1 MGPFGFFDVPL
12 DVLTRSHSSGYE
24 SVKQALSFL
33 LQIPLKDSSLGYN
46 TFVARQLLSSQRV
59 MLRSCLQRELP
70 LLLENKRPLHLSGEQ
85 RCLPAVAPCR
95 LGCSCFSRVPCPLH
109 RKVLWVL
116 PQVVQNPTTAPLC
129 FYCCHP
135 VRATSISSWL
145 SRSTSAWVAHSQTAA
160 EAQNPSRLPSPRS
173 RGQVLTMA
181 GVTALTTTSL
191 PIPVGHSGSL
201 ARAAT

>member
-24 SVKQALSFL
+24 SVEQALSFL

-70 LLLENKRPLHLSGEQ
+70 LLLENKHPLHLGGEQ
-85 RCLPAVAPCR
+85 RCLMAVAPCR
-95 LGCSCFSRVPCPLH
+95 LGCSCFSRVPRPLH

-116 PQVVQNPTTAPLC
+116 PQVVQNPSTAPLC
-129 FYCCHP
+129 SYRCHP

-145 SRSTSAWVAHSQTAA
+145 S
-160 EAQNPSRLPSPRS
+160 
-173 RGQVLTMA
+173 
-181 GVTALTTTSL
+181 
-191 PIPVGHSGSL
+191 
-201 ARAAT
+201 